1 MECFGENRCVGGEKG
16 CRSIMG
22 CLGRKWG
29 ALRCLGVKGVFG
41 GVKGYLG
48 YIFFSTKVPWGTKQ
62 VPRVP
67 ESPV

>member
-1 MECFGENRCVGGEKG
+1 MFGAKRGVWW
-16 CRSIMG
+16 
-22 CLGRKWG
+22 RK
-29 ALRCLGVKGVFG
+29 AVFG

-67 ESPV
+67 ESPVCQIQLDALSYGSCPIFEKV